1 MQIVGGEQTL
11 FVVTAEGKV
20 CLFVLLL
27 YCLLLIQ
34 TLLLASYSLCF
45 KRPEKITLNFSAV
58 NTRTL
63 ALLTSLVVHC
73 FVQVYATGYGHG
85 GRLGLGGTET
95 VTSVRLI
102 ESLQHVV
109 IKKVAVHSGG
119 KHAMALSMDGD
130 VYSWGEGEDGK
141 LGHGSRG

>member
-1 MQIVGGEQTL
+1 MLAFDSDVIVGFLQPLLQKAGKCYSELQLL
-11 FVVTAEGKV
+11 F
-20 CLFVLLL
+20 L
-27 YCLLLIQ
+27 
-34 TLLLASYSLCF
+34 
-45 KRPEKITLNFSAV
+45 
-58 NTRTL
+58 
-63 ALLTSLVVHC
+63 C

-119 KHAMALSMDGD
+119 KHAMALSMDGN

>member
-1 MQIVGGEQTL
+1 M
-11 FVVTAEGKV
+11 
-20 CLFVLLL
+20 
-27 YCLLLIQ
+27 
-34 TLLLASYSLCF
+34 LCF
-45 KRPEKITLNFSAV
+45 LIDVLFPTAFASKGQKTLYMSNFSAV
-58 NTRTL
+58 NTCTH
-63 ALLTSLVVHC
+63 ALLTCLVYHC

>member
-1 MQIVGGEQTL
+1 M
-11 FVVTAEGKV
+11 
-20 CLFVLLL
+20 FVLLCFLIDVIFPTALLQKARKL
-27 YCLLLIQ
+27 Y
-34 TLLLASYSLCF
+34 TS
-45 KRPEKITLNFSAV
+45 
-58 NTRTL
+58 
-63 ALLTSLVVHC
+63 ALLTHTLLTCLVCHC

-119 KHAMALSMDGD
+119 KHAMALSTDGD